1 MLRIPEG
8 KNISRWY
15 SDLETSGCGVNK
27 DSSLCKMRKSTLYT
41 YILFLIFLTVGHS
54 KEFSTSRIVKERCRR
69 NIWQLSSTWSNYKKK
84 ATKHEFKAQ
93 AIVDLT
99 INHSR
104 HCKVQRSVWYCFLK
118 QHCAEGS
125 FESRP
130 LTMPTGKP
138 DMLAT
143 RETIQQTN
151 TALWSARPTDGFQMK
166 MSSIAQVCEGNNN
179 VDRIFVWCKIKW
191 KAGSKVG
198 ETGLWLE
205 YCRWLNPNR
214 KSRWLT
220 ICYLNRHSQSAF
232 VQYLI
237 PKLRVKVVSER
248 KGAKNQL
255 VVVK

>member
-1 MLRIPEG
+1 MEWIKILACA
-8 KNISRWY
+8 KW
-15 SDLETSGCGVNK
+15 K
-27 DSSLCKMRKSTLYT
+27 KSTLYT

-54 KEFSTSRIVKERCRR
+54 KEFTRGTSG
-69 NIWQLSSTWSNYKKK
+69 SSAQHDLTIRKK

-104 HCKVQRSVWYCFLK
+104 HCKAQRSVWYCFLK
-118 QHCAEGS
+118 QHCAECS

-143 RETIQQTN
+143 RETIQRTN

-166 MSSIAQVCEGNNN
+166 MSSIARACEGNNN
-179 VDRIFVWCKIKW
+179 VDRIFVWCKIKR

-205 YCRWLNPNR
+205 CCGWLNLDR